1 MPKSKY
7 DENDCQHMTKKTLK
21 IEGMM
26 CENCSAKVHDAL
38 CKIDGVTSV
47 TADHRKGTAVVES
60 DIDIA
65 DETLLMAVIDA
76 GFKGRVKK
84 GLFK

>member
-1 MPKSKY
+1 MS
-7 DENDCQHMTKKTLK
+7 KKTLK

-26 CENCSAKVHDAL
+26 CENCSAKVRNAL
-38 CKIDGVTSV
+38 SGIDGVVSV

-60 DIDIA
+60 ETEIPDD
-65 DETLLMAVIDA
+65 TLLMAVIDA
-76 GFKGRVKK
+76 GFKGKVKK